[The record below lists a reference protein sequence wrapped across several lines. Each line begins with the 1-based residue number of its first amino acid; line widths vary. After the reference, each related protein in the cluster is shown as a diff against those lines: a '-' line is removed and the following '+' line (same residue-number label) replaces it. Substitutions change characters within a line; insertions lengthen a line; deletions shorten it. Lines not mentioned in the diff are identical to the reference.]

1 MAKKNILLRSKKKK
15 AQALLDDNR
24 LEEARALLE
33 QLAEMDRRDAETRL
47 MLGVIAG
54 RQGDHQ
60 QAAEHL
66 GVACALQPG
75 QAPLHYNLGIAL
87 RESGDLE
94 AAIEEFAR
102 AAAIR
107 PDYAEAQECLAHA
120 LIQVGDLAEA
130 VAVFRQALRHRPD
143 NAEWH
148 SNLGSVLQAQGHLED
163 AVVSYREA
171 LRLKPALAT
180 AYDSLGSALTSQGKF
195 DEALACYRE
204 SLRRFP
210 ANHRARSNLLLTL
223 NYLADADPA
232 EVFEEHKRWG
242 TMHGVSDR
250 ANPPAGHSPD
260 PERRLRVGYVSPDF
274 RAHSVAF
281 FIEPLLSGHGRQVV
295 EVVCYSDVP
304 RHDAVTTRL
313 RATADLW
320 RDIHGLKDDVVADR
334 VRADGIDILVDLAG
348 HTAHNRLAMFARRPA
363 PVQVTYLGYP
373 GTTGLAAMDYRLTD
387 AVADPDGE
395 DHGYTEQLVRLPPPF
410 LCYQPLTD
418 APAVSPLPVSRSGH
432 ITFGSFNNLAK
443 IGPDVIALWAELTV
457 ATPGA
462 RLLVKNPSL
471 TDDATRERYYAA
483 FAAAGLARD
492 RVELVGH
499 TPTQAE
505 HLALY
510 SRLDIALD
518 TFPYNGT
525 TTTCEALWMGV
536 PVVTLAGR
544 HHAGRV
550 GASLLT
556 AVGHPEWIA
565 ATAKEYVATAAG
577 LAADLDRLRA
587 VRAALRPAVMA
598 SALCDAAGFSR
609 RIESAYRDI
618 WRRWCESRPF

>member
-15 AQALLDDNR
+15 AMSLLDGNR
-24 LEEARALLE
+24 LEEARTALE
-33 QLAEMDRRDAETRL
+33 QLAAADRGDAEVRL
-47 MLGVIAG
+47 MLGVLAG
-54 RQGDHQ
+54 RQGDHVE
-60 QAAEHL
+60 AARHL
-66 GVACALQPG
+66 EVACSLEPDNA
-75 QAPLHYNLGIAL
+75 ALHYNLGIAL
-87 RESGDLE
+87 RESGRLEE
-94 AAIEEFAR
+94 AAAEFAR
-102 AAAIR
+102 AADLR
-107 PDYAEAQECLAHA
+107 PDHSEAHECRAHA
-120 LIQVGDLAEA
+120 LMQLGRLPEA
-130 VAVFRQALRHRPD
+130 TAAFRLALRYRPD

-148 SNLGSVLQAQGHLED
+148 SNLGSVLQAQGYLED
-163 AVVSYREA
+163 AVASYREA

-210 ANHRARSNLLLTL
+210 RNHRARSNLLLTL
-223 NYLADADPA
+223 NYLPDADP
-232 EVFEEHKRWG
+232 VDVRREHEDWSAA
-242 TMHGVSDR
+242 HAVSAIAPRHD
-250 ANPPAGHSPD
+250 NSPD

-281 FIEPLLSGHGRQVV
+281 FIEPLLAGHDRQAV

-313 RATADLW
+313 RARADLW
-320 RDIHGLKDDVVADR
+320 RDIHDLKDDAVADR

-348 HTAHNRLAMFARRPA
+348 HTAHNRLLVFARRPA

-373 GTTGLAAMDYRLTD
+373 NTTGLTAIDYRLTD
-387 AVADPDGE
+387 GIVDPDGE
-395 DHGYTEQLVRLPPPF
+395 ESFYTERLLRLPGCF
-410 LCYQPLTD
+410 LCYQPLDD
-418 APAVSPLPVSRSGH
+418 APPVSALPALGPRH

-443 IGPDVIALWAELTV
+443 IGPDVVALWARLTAAV
-457 ATPGA
+457 PGA

-471 TDDATRERYYAA
+471 TDGATRERYYAA
-483 FAAAGLARD
+483 FAAAGLEKD

-510 SRLDIALD
+510 ARVDIALD

-536 PVVTLAGR
+536 PVVTLAGAR
-544 HHAGRV
+544 HAGRV
-550 GASLLT
+550 GTSLLT

-565 ATAKEYVATAAG
+565 ATAEGYLATAAR
-577 LAADLDRLRA
+577 LAADLDRLQT
-587 VRAALRPAVMA
+587 VRAGLRADVAA
-598 SALCDAAGFSR
+598 STLCDAAGFAR

-618 WRRWCESRPF
+618 WRRWCESRPL